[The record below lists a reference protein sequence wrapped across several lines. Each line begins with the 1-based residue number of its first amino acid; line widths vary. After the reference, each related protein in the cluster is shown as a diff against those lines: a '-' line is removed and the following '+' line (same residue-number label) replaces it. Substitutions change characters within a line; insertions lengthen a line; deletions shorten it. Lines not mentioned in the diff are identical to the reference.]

1 MRQASGFLFVAAA
14 HVLFMPFGAT
24 FARQEPSG
32 NSPQQDTAN
41 TETATLRVCL
51 RLEDETVFLGR
62 AQVRLT
68 PDEGGALETAI
79 PELLGEARFQKCV
92 PENMNWR

>member
-1 MRQASGFLFVAAA
+1 MRQARGFLFVAAA
-14 HVLFMPFGAT
+14 HVLFMPFGT
-24 FARQEPSG
+24 TLARQEPSG
-32 NSPQQDTAN
+32 NSPQQDTAK

-68 PDEGGALETAI
+68 PNEGRAFETAI
-79 PELLGEARFQKCV
+79 PELLGEARF
-92 PENMNWR
+92 PEVRSGKI